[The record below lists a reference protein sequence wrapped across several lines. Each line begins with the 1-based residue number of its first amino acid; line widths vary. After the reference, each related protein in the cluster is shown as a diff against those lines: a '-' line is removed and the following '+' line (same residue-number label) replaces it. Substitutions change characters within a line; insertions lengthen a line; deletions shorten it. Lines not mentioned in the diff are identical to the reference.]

1 MMKRFDD
8 NPSDESRA
16 LQVWLILIGKAL
28 NRQTVTYEI
37 LGKMIGYK
45 GFGVFAGILDHIRI
59 YCILNDLPPLTA
71 LVVNKVTGLPG
82 EGLGLS
88 EKELNAAR
96 ERIYKH
102 NWYNI
107 VPPTPDQL
115 RIEREKGIKKGL

>member
-1 MMKRFDD
+1 MIKHFDD

-37 LGKMIGYK
+37 LGNMLGFKGY
-45 GFGVFAGILDHIRI
+45 GVFAGILDHIRI

-71 LVVNKVTGLPG
+71 LVVNKKTGLPG

-88 EKELNAAR
+88 DKDLNAAR
-96 ERIYKH
+96 ERIY
-102 NWYNI
+102 NYDWYDI
-107 VPPTPDQL
+107 IPPTPDQL
-115 RIEREKGIKKGL
+115 MKEREKGIKKGI